1 MIRQRILLRGWDWG
15 VTVCYETG
23 PEDAGRI
30 LLDLDRLGAGRAEM
44 RRAERNL
51 REGLPNT
58 GLTFTSPGL
67 RESLTVISRTTS
79 AAQFQDTLD
88 HEKGHLAMHIGKAI
102 GLDPYG
108 EELQYLSGEIG
119 RQMFPV
125 AKRFL
130 CDACRAKA
138 QRQVI

>member
-1 MIRQRILLRGWDWG
+1 MIRQRIPLYYWDWDI
-15 VTVCYETG
+15 TVYYETG
-23 PEDAGRI
+23 PGDCDRI
-30 LLDLDRLGAGRAEM
+30 LLDLDRLGAGKDEL
-44 RRAERNL
+44 RRAEKNL
-51 REGLPNT
+51 RGGVPNT
-58 GLTFTSPGL
+58 GLTFTSREK

-88 HEKGHLAMHIGKAI
+88 HEKGHLAMHIGKAL

-119 RQMFPV
+119 RRMFPV

-130 CDACRAKA
+130 CDACRK
-138 QRQVI
+138 RTT